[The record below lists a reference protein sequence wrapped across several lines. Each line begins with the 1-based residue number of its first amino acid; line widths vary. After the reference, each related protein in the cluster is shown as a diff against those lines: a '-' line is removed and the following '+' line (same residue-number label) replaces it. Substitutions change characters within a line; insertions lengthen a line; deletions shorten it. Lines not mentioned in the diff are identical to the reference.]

1 MRPIPDVTKIG
12 GPNLFVYRTQ
22 KNFVSQVKA
31 LMDLP
36 KTYHID
42 LENYSWKAKAR
53 QFEALFE
60 RLS

>member
-12 GPNLFVYRTQ
+12 GPNLFVYQT
-22 KNFVSQVKA
+22 KKDFVNQVKA
-31 LMDLP
+31 LMASP

-53 QFEALFE
+53 QFEALFK